1 MLPIYLDIVDEAKKI
16 INKNIWYMF
25 ELLESNCAALS
36 YEEVLSDIFPQYII
50 ETNFEKCVTTVK
62 ALHNMVQD
70 NYDRDELASFYE
82 LTLYHTISQWVDVAN
97 DIPLDELPRN
107 LCINKQGMD
116 MYDYLNNV
124 NSYLDCM
131 FQDLDFLHLEKMYS
145 LYKTNPKIL
154 EDFLHIDIEQYI
166 ELMPMD
172 IQEEYNIQMERK
184 KRDMDKR
191 NMTVNISGG
200 QVNIAKD
207 NATINAIQNN
217 WMDGN
222 EFETIIQVIKDN
234 LSGLK
239 KEDANE
245 LLDVLEQVKE
255 EIDKEKPKKSR
266 LQNCLK
272 LIAPMITIANGIPV
286 LATNLQ
292 KLHDIIIQ
300 YIINLQKQIGVLYE
314 KRQ

>member
-1 MLPIYLDIVDEAKKI
+1 
-16 INKNIWYMF
+16 
-25 ELLESNCAALS
+25 
-36 YEEVLSDIFPQYII
+36 
-50 ETNFEKCVTTVK
+50 
-62 ALHNMVQD
+62 
-70 NYDRDELASFYE
+70 
-82 LTLYHTISQWVDVAN
+82 
-97 DIPLDELPRN
+97 
-107 LCINKQGMD
+107 

-124 NSYLDCM
+124 NSYLYCM

-217 WMDGN
+217 WM
-222 EFETIIQVIKDN
+222 EM
-234 LSGLK
+234 S
-239 KEDANE
+239 
-245 LLDVLEQVKE
+245 
-255 EIDKEKPKKSR
+255 
-266 LQNCLK
+266 LK
-272 LIAPMITIANGIPV
+272 L
-286 LATNLQ
+286 LF
-292 KLHDIIIQ
+292 K
-300 YIINLQKQIGVLYE
+300 
-314 KRQ
+314 

>member
-1 MLPIYLDIVDEAKKI
+1 MLPIYLDIVDEAKRA

-36 YEEVLSDIFPQYII
+36 YEEILSDIFPQYII
-50 ETNFEKCVTTVK
+50 ETNFEKCVMTEK

-70 NYDRDELASFYE
+70 NYDRDELPSFYS
-82 LTLYHTISQWVDVAN
+82 LILYHTISWWIGVAN
-97 DIPLDELPRN
+97 DILLDEIPRN

-124 NSYLDCM
+124 NSYLDFM
-131 FQDLDFLHLEKMYS
+131 FQDLDSLHLEEMYS
-145 LYKTNPKIL
+145 LYKKNPKIL

-172 IQEEYNIQMERK
+172 IQEEYNMQMERK
-184 KRDMDKR
+184 KWDMDKR

-217 WMDGN
+217 GMDGN
-222 EFETIIQVIKDN
+222 EFETIIQAIKDN

-239 KEDANE
+239 KEDADE
-245 LLDVLEQVKE
+245 ILDVLEQVKE

-266 LQNCLK
+266 LQNYLK

-300 YIINLQKQIGVLYE
+300 YIMNL
-314 KRQ
+314 

>member
-70 NYDRDELASFYE
+70 NYDRDEL
-82 LTLYHTISQWVDVAN
+82 
-97 DIPLDELPRN
+97 PRK

-300 YIINLQKQIGVLYE
+300 YIINL
-314 KRQ
+314 

>member
-1 MLPIYLDIVDEAKKI
+1 MLPIYLDIVDEAKKA

-36 YEEVLSDIFPQYII
+36 YEEILSDIFPQYLI

-70 NYDRDELASFYE
+70 NYDRDELPAFYQ
-82 LTLYHTISQWVDVAN
+82 LTLYQTISWWIDVAH

-116 MYDYLNNV
+116 MYHYLNNV
-124 NSYLDCM
+124 DSYLDFM
-131 FQDLDFLHLEKMYS
+131 FQDLDFLHLEEMYS
-145 LYKTNPKIL
+145 IYKKNSKIL
-154 EDFLHIDIEQYI
+154 ENFLHIDIEQYI
-166 ELMPMD
+166 ELMPID
-172 IQEEYNIQMERK
+172 IQEEHNMQMERK
-184 KRDMDKR
+184 KWDMDKR
-191 NMTVNISGG
+191 NMIVNISGG

-217 WMDGN
+217 GMDGN

-239 KEDANE
+239 KEDADE

-272 LIAPMITIANGIPV
+272 LVAPMITIANGIPI
-286 LATNLQ
+286 LTTNLQ

-300 YIINLQKQIGVLYE
+300 YIINL
-314 KRQ
+314 